1 MFCLPREAMAHILID
16 SEVVGIKISSPL
28 YKFSIYSCAGRNHC
42 RYSLVLGMVTVPVN
56 TGTFKNAT
64 LELPFHSRAAGQR
77 QSPIRHG
84 TCILSTSIHPA
95 ISSCF
100 PSEGGPC
107 KCQVARRMPSSLH
120 ARGHKDSISLS
131 ARIPRLEIHPV
142 YLRRRAAKGRQMGKG
157 NESMDSNSIPVAQT
171 TRAISSTLT

>member
-1 MFCLPREAMAHILID
+1 MPKFERRKEHWGPSEADFDGVGIVDFIKLWVEERRSWEHIIFLLPACLPQEKHTKSSSPLWNLPVMFCLPREAMAHILID

-84 TCILSTSIHPA
+84 TCILSTSIHPG
-95 ISSCF
+95 C
-100 PSEGGPC
+100 
-107 KCQVARRMPSSLH
+107 V
-120 ARGHKDSISLS
+120 
-131 ARIPRLEIHPV
+131 
-142 YLRRRAAKGRQMGKG
+142 
-157 NESMDSNSIPVAQT
+157 
-171 TRAISSTLT
+171 